1 MDRWAFPALILLAA
15 FLIVWYIGGNEVM
28 RRRARHL
35 ALWAKR
41 GLDPFGG
48 KQAVLWTTMQSFR
61 LEVEGTRDPFR
72 SLHLTGLVESWD
84 TPPIWLWNRMRG
96 RRDMILLTAQLP
108 SQPVSGFELYR
119 PGSLLGADSRRMA
132 IDERWAEEPLEEFRL
147 AASTPK
153 AREQAVALL
162 GLMGSERGHLV
173 RLGVRRRE
181 PHLTL
186 ALNVPDRTNLDPT
199 GFASVLRELGRYL
212 ST

>member
-1 MDRWAFPALILLAA
+1 MDRWAFPALVLLAVV
-15 FLIVWYIGGNEVM
+15 LIVWYIAGNEVM
-28 RRRARHL
+28 RRRARQL

-61 LEVEGTRDPFR
+61 LEVDGTKDPFR

-84 TPPIWLWNRMRG
+84 TPAIWLMNRMRG
-96 RRDMILLTAQLP
+96 RRDMIVLTAQLH

-119 PGSLLGADSRRMA
+119 AGSLLGGDARQMA
-132 IDERWAEEPLEEFRL
+132 IEERWVEEPLEEFRL

-153 AREQAVALL
+153 AREQALGLLALL
-162 GLMGSERGHLV
+162 GGERGYLV

-186 ALNVPDRTNLDPT
+186 ALNVPDRTRLDPN
-199 GFASVLRELGRYL
+199 GFSTLLRALGSYL
-212 ST
+212 AA